1 MPRAAKTQ
9 STEDRAQELL
19 AGLDKDV
26 DRLQKNVDRSTQA
39 VADLTKTLNDQFQEL
54 LAAVQE
60 RNWAAGHPAFG
71 EPPILLLVPVLT
83 LPGDGTA
90 GVDVVQ
96 EAEEP
101 VVTQVEGEPVSG
113 ILLQD
118 EVTRL
123 ELGGRLRVEAEQ
135 AATEVKADKN
145 AREALAEQAPAKPVE
160 SGLIAAKILEANEAA
175 KKVLSVGGVQHKP
188 QADPFADF
196 A

>member
-1 MPRAAKTQ
+1 MPRPAKTQ
-9 STEDRAQELL
+9 STEERAHELL

-26 DRLQKNVDRSTQA
+26 ERLQKNVDRSTQA
-39 VADLTKTLNDQFQEL
+39 VADLTKTLFDQFEEL
-54 LAAVQE
+54 VSAVRE

-96 EAEEP
+96 ESQEP
-101 VVTQVEGEPVSG
+101 VVSEVEGEPVSG

-123 ELGGRLRVEAEQ
+123 ELSGRLRVEAQQ
-135 AATEVKADKN
+135 AATEAEADKN
-145 AREALAEQAPAKPVE
+145 ARQALQEQAPAKPVE
-160 SGLIAAKILEANEAA
+160 SGLIAAKILEANAA
-175 KKVLSVGGVQHKP
+175 GSMTSRSPRAPHAPDG
-188 QADPFADF
+188 DPFADF